1 MSGACEEA
9 SRTATAEDVRS
20 PWPRIRTWTSASL
33 PVVDRSVQPHAAA
46 PDESMMPCSRAA
58 VEPGRAAEG
67 HSSRPKGSVMT
78 WTRHGGTAPRGRL
91 LDRVRPDRPDRPG
104 RRRPRHRDDRPGPG
118 VPHRRARRP
127 EGVRDVLVD
136 TLLNPGEPIP
146 ADAAV
151 LMYQA
156 PCRDDAAEAGR
167 RLVIKRV
174 PGSGRARSCR
184 AVSTKWRG
192 RLSYRWSKVTLFVT
206 AGGVAARAAC
216 QLRGSGSRCG
226 GDGQMPPAGGQ
237 RGAARGWSPTWSVP

>member
-1 MSGACEEA
+1 MTATHEEIAAERA
-9 SRTATAEDVRS
+9 SRTSFEDMARAALVPALR
-20 PWPRIRTWTSASL
+20 RARRTGT
-33 PVVDRSVQPHAAA
+33 
-46 PDESMMPCSRAA
+46 SRAA
-58 VEPGRAAEG
+58 AGRPGSAR
-67 HSSRPKGSVMT
+67 
-78 WTRHGGTAPRGRL
+78 TRHGGTAPRGRL

-104 RRRPRHRDDRPGPG
+104 RRRPRHPDDRPGPG
-118 VPHRRARRP
+118 SLIVELAVQKVS
-127 EGVRDVLVD
+127 GDVLVD

-146 ADAAV
+146 ADATV

-167 RLVIKRV
+167 RLVIKRTPV

-206 AGGVAARAAC
+206 AGGVAARPAC
-216 QLRGSGSRCG
+216 QLRGSGSRSG
-226 GDGQMPPAGGQ
+226 GDGQKPPAGGQ